1 MQSPSSTIM
10 AALVWHIK
18 PNNLNF
24 PAKFSEKKSFF
35 EGKNFFFFFIWI
47 IISRQEN
54 LNFPAKFQEKKL
66 KRLLM
71 LLMMNLNND
80 AFLNFKI

>member
-24 PAKFSEKKSFF
+24 PAKFRKKKSFF

-47 IISRQEN
+47 IFVFFITKYLMNYKSSRKFEFSRQIS
-54 LNFPAKFQEKKL
+54 EKS
-66 KRLLM
+66 
-71 LLMMNLNND
+71 
-80 AFLNFKI
+80 